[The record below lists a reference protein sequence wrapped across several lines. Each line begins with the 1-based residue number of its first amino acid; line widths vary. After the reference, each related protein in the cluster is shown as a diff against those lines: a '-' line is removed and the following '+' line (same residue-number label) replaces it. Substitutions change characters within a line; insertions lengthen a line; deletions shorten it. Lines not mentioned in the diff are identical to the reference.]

1 MPKELQGTDYFMN
14 HPEFSRIAEEEA
26 ARASEADG
34 MQYLPSHRSRRRGDA
49 SQRHHPHAH
58 PKSGKSIAL
67 FKTPDDPEDM
77 PALVAMTDEDARG
90 LVQES
95 LAVARAIRQLEM
107 DPDWRRYP

>member
-1 MPKELQGTDYFMN
+1 MN

-34 MQYLPSHRSRRRGDA
+34 VEYFLRTAPVDA
-49 SQRHHPHAH
+49 GTRASITIHMLH
-58 PKSGKSIAL
+58 PKSGESIAL
-67 FKTPDDPEDM
+67 FKTPHDPEEM
-77 PALVAMTDEDARG
+77 PALVALTDADARG